1 MSRTS
6 VPWVQA
12 GASGWVGCV
21 HRIAT
26 SCGGHRPPSVKGD
39 RRRPEKRTRA
49 MAECLLVVGMF
60 LVLFSSASPACAQDA
75 ANQPVALDVPSTL
88 DADRLFGPEGLSSTL
103 KIMFV
108 MTVLSL
114 APAILVMTTCF
125 VRLVVVLALLRQ
137 ALGTQ
142 QLPPNQVIT
151 SLSLFLTFLVMSPVW
166 KTTYTEAVQPYTA
179 GTMPAGEAWTK
190 GVAPIRQFMSLQIKR
205 ADNSDDVWLM
215 MSMLPDE
222 EEPETY
228 DDVPLQALTPA
239 FLLSELK
246 TAFLIGFQLYLP
258 FLIIDM
264 VVSSVLL
271 SMGMLMLPPVLISLP
286 FKLLLFVLVD
296 GWHLVIGML
305 LESVAL
311 S

>member
-1 MSRTS
+1 MFKLARPRSTKPVTPSR
-6 VPWVQA
+6 PRA
-12 GASGWVGCV
+12 CRLGCGV
-21 HRIAT
+21 VAF
-26 SCGGHRPPSVKGD
+26 GVV
-39 RRRPEKRTRA
+39 A
-49 MAECLLVVGMF
+49 VLVA
-60 LVLFSSASPACAQDA
+60 LAAPAAAQEA
-75 ANQPVALDVPSTL
+75 ANQPVSLKVPSALD
-88 DADRLFGPEGLSSTL
+88 ANRLFGPEGLSSTL

-114 APAILVMTTCF
+114 APALFVMTTCF

-151 SLSLFLTFLVMSPVW
+151 SLALFLTFLVMSPVW
-166 KTTYTEAVQPYTA
+166 KTMYNDAVQPYTA
-179 GTMPAGEAWTK
+179 GTLPAGEAWTK
-190 GVAPIRQFMSLQIKR
+190 GVAPLRKFMSLQIDR
-205 ADNSDDVWLM
+205 AGNSDDVWLM
-215 MSMLPDE
+215 LSMLPEQED
-222 EEPETY
+222 PETY
-228 DDVPLQALTPA
+228 DDVPLEALTPA
-239 FLLSELK
+239 FMLSELK

-258 FLIIDM
+258 FLIVDM

-311 S
+311 N

>member
-1 MSRTS
+1 MSDGKKAHGPVSCRRSMSRCYR
-6 VPWVQA
+6 VA
-12 GASGWVGCV
+12 G
-21 HRIAT
+21 
-26 SCGGHRPPSVKGD
+26 
-39 RRRPEKRTRA
+39 RA
-49 MAECLLVVGMF
+49 LALAALAALFALVAPV
-60 LVLFSSASPACAQDA
+60 AAQEA
-75 ANQPVALDVPSTL
+75 ANRPVDLEVPSAI
-88 DADRLFGPEGLSSTL
+88 DADRLLGPEGLSSTL

-151 SLSLFLTFLVMSPVW
+151 SLALFLTFLVMSPVW
-166 KTTYTEAVQPYTA
+166 KTTYRDAIQPYTA
-179 GTMPAGEAWTK
+179 GTMSAGEAWTK
-190 GVAPIRQFMSLQIKR
+190 GIAPIREFMSLQIDQ
-205 ADNSDDVWLM
+205 AGDTDDVWLM
-215 MSMLPDE
+215 LSMLPDQ
-222 EEPETY
+222 EEPQSF
-228 DDVPLQALTPA
+228 DDVPLEALTPA

-296 GWHLVIGML
+296 GWNLVVGML
-305 LESVAL
+305 LASVA
-311 S
+311 SA

>member
-1 MSRTS
+1 MPSETQPGSIPPRRALRRAS
-6 VPWVQA
+6 LRGWFWVLTGATFIALA
-12 GASGWVGCV
+12 GTA
-21 HRIAT
+21 
-26 SCGGHRPPSVKGD
+26 K
-39 RRRPEKRTRA
+39 
-49 MAECLLVVGMF
+49 
-60 LVLFSSASPACAQDA
+60 PAAGQEG
-75 ANQPVALDVPSTL
+75 ANQPVALQAPAPF
-88 DADRLFGPEGLSSTL
+88 DANRLFGPEGLSSTL

-114 APAILVMTTCF
+114 APALLIMTTCF
-125 VRLVVVLALLRQ
+125 VRLVIVFALLRQ

-142 QLPPNQVIT
+142 QLPPNQVLT
-151 SLSLFLTFLVMSPVW
+151 SLALFLTFLVMSPVW
-166 KTTYTEAVQPYTA
+166 TRSYQEAIQPYTA
-179 GTMPAGEAWTK
+179 GTMPAAEAWKK
-190 GVAPIRQFMSLQIKR
+190 GIAPVREFMSLQIDR
-205 ADNSDDVWLM
+205 AGNSDDVWLM
-215 MSMLPDE
+215 LSMLPDGK
-222 EEPETY
+222 EPESY

-296 GWHLVIGML
+296 GWHLVVGML

-311 S
+311 R